1 MQQFVRRGKT
11 SFALVRITGMLF
23 GRKIFRSCGTQS
35 AAYASKSV
43 LSLKKSVI
51 FQKTAFKLGGAENAY
66 FLAKKTRARRETPQ
80 RSKIQRMLLKS
91 VGFCIEKKAINNG
104 LAVCAQGQNIFC
116 PCRHHRNAVWAKDFS
131 PLRHAIC
138 GLCKKSGLS
147 LKKKR
152 DFLENRIK
160 LG

>member
-35 AAYASKSV
+35 AAYASKSI

-66 FLAKKTRARRETPQ
+66 FFGEENAGAARNTAAQQDSED
-80 RSKIQRMLLKS
+80 
-91 VGFCIEKKAINNG
+91 
-104 LAVCAQGQNIFC
+104 AVEIG
-116 PCRHHRNAVWAKDFS
+116 RVLHRKES
-131 PLRHAIC
+131 Y
-138 GLCKKSGLS
+138 K
-147 LKKKR
+147 
-152 DFLENRIK
+152 
-160 LG
+160 